1 MENLDFLNY
10 GNLFTLIERWCY
22 SVHDAGVI
30 GEKELR
36 VLRTGVEPTT
46 FQLVVLF
53 TEYPCDIQRIH
64 HRLLKSHIYHPH
76 YVISRIIVFFFF
88 CFYVE
93 FFRTACDILV
103 MNLFTFLFSHIPT
116 EWPIVDI
123 ISHEGT
129 NLKFE
134 TSCFKTVTKVSV
146 SLN

>member
-1 MENLDFLNY
+1 M
-10 GNLFTLIERWCY
+10 
-22 SVHDAGVI
+22 HDAGVI

-76 YVISRIIVFFFF
+76 YVISRIIVFLFFY
-88 CFYVE
+88 FYSE
-93 FFRTACDILV
+93 YFRTACDILV
-103 MNLFTFLFSHIPT
+103 MNLFTFLFSRIPT

-123 ISHEGT
+123 ISHKGT

-134 TSCFKTVTKVSV
+134 TSCFKTFTKVSV
-146 SLN
+146 SLNQRLIFQRNCGAASVGSNPR

>member
-1 MENLDFLNY
+1 M
-10 GNLFTLIERWCY
+10 
-22 SVHDAGVI
+22 HDAGDI

-76 YVISRIIVFFFF
+76 YVISRIIVFLFF
-88 CFYVE
+88 CFYSDY
-93 FFRTACDILV
+93 FRTACDILV

-116 EWPIVDI
+116 E
-123 ISHEGT
+123 
-129 NLKFE
+129 
-134 TSCFKTVTKVSV
+134 
-146 SLN
+146 